1 MIMNAFVQSNA
12 AQDTRLLVEV
22 EELSGQNLYACYQC
36 GKCTA
41 GCPLAF
47 SMDILPH
54 TIIRLMQL
62 GQVERALSSKSPW
75 HCAACL
81 TCSSR
86 CPKGV
91 DLARVM
97 EALRV
102 LLIRSGKAPI
112 QVFQLPVELAAQ
124 LPQQAA
130 VSALRKHS
138 G

>member
-1 MIMNAFVQSNA
+1 MSALAHRDNMH
-12 AQDTRLLVEV
+12 DEELLRQI

-54 TIIRLMQL
+54 TVLRLLQI
-62 GQVERALSSKSPW
+62 GQVERALTSNSPW
-75 HCAACL
+75 HCVACL

-97 EALRV
+97 EALRS

-112 QVFQLPVELAAQ
+112 QVFQLPVDLAAQ

-130 VSALRKHS
+130 VSVLRKHS

>member
-1 MIMNAFVQSNA
+1 
-12 AQDTRLLVEV
+12 
-22 EELSGQNLYACYQC
+22 
-36 GKCTA
+36 
-41 GCPLAF
+41 
-47 SMDILPH
+47 MDILPH

>member
-1 MIMNAFVQSNA
+1 MTAFMHRDNL
-12 AQDTRLLVEV
+12 QDNELLREV
-22 EELSGQNLYACYQC
+22 EQLSGQNLFACYQC

-62 GQVERALSSKSPW
+62 GQLHSVLNSNSPW
-75 HCAACL
+75 HCVACL

-97 EALRV
+97 EALRSV
-102 LLIRSGKAPI
+102 LIRSGKAPI
-112 QVFQLPVELAAQ
+112 QVFRLPAELAAQ